1 MKKIKRCELLQV
13 REKITRQ
20 KSVSRLDSI
29 NADTKKCHDISNE
42 IKALVNNSAANNE
55 SLNSQLYKNERIL
68 TQKMM
73 DQNEIMTNRIEFL
86 EGEKKILIEELNKS
100 EFKEKV
106 FKKYKEKFKN
116 DYLRKKQIKMDD
128 EIYSI
133 KRS

>member
-1 MKKIKRCELLQV
+1 MKKIKRIELLQV

-73 DQNEIMTNRIEFL
+73 DQKEIMTNRIEFL
-86 EGEKKILIEELNKS
+86 QGEKKILIEELNKS

-116 DYLRKKQIKMDD
+116 DYFRKKQIKMDD

>member
-1 MKKIKRCELLQV
+1 MKKIKRIELLQV

-42 IKALVNNSAANNE
+42 IKALVNKSAANNE

-73 DQNEIMTNRIEFL
+73 DQKEIMTNRIEFL

>member
-1 MKKIKRCELLQV
+1 MKKIKRIELLQV

-42 IKALVNNSAANNE
+42 IKALVNNSAANND

-73 DQNEIMTNRIEFL
+73 DQKEIMTNRIEFL

>member
-1 MKKIKRCELLQV
+1 MKKIKRIELLQV

-73 DQNEIMTNRIEFL
+73 DQKEIMTNRIEFL
-86 EGEKKILIEELNKS
+86 QGEKKILIEELNKS

>member
-1 MKKIKRCELLQV
+1 MKKIKRIELLQV

-73 DQNEIMTNRIEFL
+73 DQKEIMTNRIEFL

>member
-1 MKKIKRCELLQV
+1 MKKIKQIELLQV

-73 DQNEIMTNRIEFL
+73 DQKEIMTNRIEFL
-86 EGEKKILIEELNKS
+86 QGEKKILIEELNKS

-116 DYLRKKQIKMDD
+116 DYFRKKQIKMDD